1 MPVTL
6 TFPHTLNVSIQPGD
20 TIYYSEIDENALASS
35 QNPNL
40 GGGQAGTNLQ
50 SVLPTKPVKFGIV
63 MSVNHNTRII
73 VVNNITGVTI
83 PIPSNFNNI
92 APYIFFSKDR
102 RVNHSGI
109 IGYFMETK
117 YKNDSTMPAEIFA
130 TAVDYVESS
139 K

>member
-1 MPVTL
+1 MPVSL
-6 TFPHTLNVSIQPGD
+6 TFLHTLNVSIQPGD
-20 TIYYSEIDENALASS
+20 TIYYSVLDTTNGPQS
-35 QNPNL
+35 
-40 GGGQAGTNLQ
+40 GVNLQ
-50 SVLPTKPVKFGIV
+50 SSLMTKPIKYGVV
-63 MSVNHNTRII
+63 MSVNHDTRTV
-73 VVNNITGVTI
+73 VVNNTVGVTN
-83 PIPSNFNNI
+83 PHHMGANVHV
-92 APYIFFSKDR
+92 FFSKDR

>member
-6 TFPHTLNVSIQPGD
+6 SFTHTLNVSIQPGD
-20 TIYYSEIDENALASS
+20 TIYYSRIDKTALASS
-35 QNPNL
+35 HNPNL

-50 SVLPTKPVKFGIV
+50 SALPTKPVKFGIV
-63 MSVNHNTRII
+63 MSVDHNAMVI
-73 VVNNITGVTI
+73 VVNNITGVPI
-83 PIPSNFNNI
+83 PIPKNFSGI